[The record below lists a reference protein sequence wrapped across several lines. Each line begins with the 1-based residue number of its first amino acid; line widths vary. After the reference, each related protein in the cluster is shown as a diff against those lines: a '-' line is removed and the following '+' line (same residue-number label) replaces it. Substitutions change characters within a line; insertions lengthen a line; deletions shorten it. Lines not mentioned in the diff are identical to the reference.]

1 MPTRMLRLASVI
13 AVVGMTGWLFVRYPE
28 LPARFPIHFNVGGE
42 PDDFGPRSS
51 ALWLGGI
58 MTALGLLLAWLSTR
72 PHVLNYPGEVTER
85 NAQHVYRV
93 GEQLMVGVL
102 AALTC
107 VYFGI
112 LLTIVEAPGGLLI
125 AAGLAAMLLSTLVG
139 LMRLAR
145 GPASSDAGRDGTR

>member
-1 MPTRMLRLASVI
+1 MRACEPTR
-13 AVVGMTGWLFVRYPE
+13 TDVRHRH
-28 LPARFPIHFNVGGE
+28 ADADAATRIPIHFNVGGE

-112 LLTIVEAPGGLLI
+112 C
-125 AAGLAAMLLSTLVG
+125 
-139 LMRLAR
+139 
-145 GPASSDAGRDGTR
+145 